1 MGKALRHHAAGYKR
15 FISASDAHTTC
26 AHDAM
31 RFFIFAHLKK
41 KENQM
46 NTKLQ
51 PYAGPLLFLTSLFFA
66 VCFASVSARAADV
79 TVTVTAV
86 AKKGAPPPIK
96 KDDAQAFE
104 GKERVQVADWRGDG
118 PLYLAIL
125 IDDSLDTE
133 AASQWND
140 LRAFMAEQ
148 PQNAL
153 IAVAYAR
160 NGAAEVA
167 QDFTQDHALAAKAL
181 RIPLGQGGAFSSPY
195 LSLQDWLKRWP
206 SSAGD
211 HRSSILLISS
221 GIDFFRGSFDPL
233 DPDLETTIERAQ
245 KENVNVW
252 TIYYPGNGHI
262 SRGYFLVF
270 NAQANLSRLSEETG
284 AESYYLSF
292 DRPVT
297 LKPYFD
303 ELNTHFNNQYL
314 LTFASTRGGKKG
326 KFERVRV
333 VTEIHDVQ
341 FLTPS
346 EVFLPPSQ

>member
-1 MGKALRHHAAGYKR
+1 M
-15 FISASDAHTTC
+15 TTKIQPNVGRSIII
-26 AHDAM
+26 A
-31 RFFIFAHLKK
+31 FLFA
-41 KENQM
+41 
-46 NTKLQ
+46 
-51 PYAGPLLFLTSLFFA
+51 FVSFA
-66 VCFASVSARAADV
+66 TVPARAADA

-96 KDDAQAFE
+96 KDDVQVFE
-104 GKERVQVADWRGDG
+104 GKERVQVADWRNDG

-125 IDDSLDTE
+125 IDDTLDTE

-140 LRAFMAEQ
+140 LKAFIAEQ
-148 PQNAL
+148 PQNTL
-153 IAVAYAR
+153 VAVAYAR
-160 NGAAEVA
+160 NGGAAVA

-181 RIPLGQGGAFSSPY
+181 RIPLGEGGAFASPY

-211 HRSSILLISS
+211 HRSSIIMISS
-221 GIDFFRGSFDPL
+221 GIDYFRGGFDPL
-233 DPDLETTIERAQ
+233 DPDLETTIEHAQ
-245 KENVNVW
+245 KENVNIW
-252 TIYYPGNGHI
+252 TIYYPGAGHV
-262 SRGYFLVF
+262 SRGYFRVF

-303 ELNTHFNNQYL
+303 ELNMHFNNQYL
-314 LTFASTRGGKKG
+314 LTFAGRSGGKKG

-333 VTEIHDVQ
+333 VTEIHGVQ